1 MIKQNKRPSK
11 LFDKRIIHG
20 QGKQKSHK
28 NSKSK

>member
-1 MIKQNKRPSK
+1 MIKQNERPI